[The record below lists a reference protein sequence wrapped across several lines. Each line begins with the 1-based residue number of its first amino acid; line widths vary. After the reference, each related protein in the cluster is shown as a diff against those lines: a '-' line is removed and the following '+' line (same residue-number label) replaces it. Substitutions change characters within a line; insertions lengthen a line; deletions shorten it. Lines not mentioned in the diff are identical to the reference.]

1 MNLSV
6 TRAGLV
12 RRGGGFGTLTA
23 AFLGLGAVLVFTAP
37 LWAQSKDK
45 KAPDPAQVAADAER
59 AKLIAAVPASTA
71 DYTFGADKAQLGWE
85 GMQGTGTVKDYFGP
99 GADALDTQ
107 RIDYSGKLVYW
118 PLTGIKAG
126 KYYIGL
132 WTQSND
138 PNYRTEYSP
147 GRFLATIYLNGSPVR
162 FATTSDP
169 VQVKPNLWL
178 AELQTAGAIELKET
192 DEIALSGSWDGKYL
206 RLSLYA
212 NPPTGGH
219 GVTGQTWGLR
229 EGMPPEVRLVVKV
242 QFVGS
247 QLDGD
252 EHEARVT
259 IANPL
264 PVPAQIDAD
273 VLLADYFGKP
283 LVKETTP
290 LTIAPH
296 KTAVI
301 SHKFKAVGTDVAY
314 QLDVKTYH
322 NEVGL
327 PWQRPPVEM
336 VPMNDF
342 LRLGF
347 LPGRPGPLDVWQH
360 TRMELVRNQTG
371 QRMMMCL
378 DGDNWQIAPLTT
390 RRMPKTVPDKLD
402 FKPTGVPYRNR
413 AELPEGVYGQWFRKT
428 LKLPQW
434 MSGQRY
440 ILDITQIVVEGTVFV
455 NGVQVGSK
463 REGSALP
470 LVVDITDQLK
480 PGADNELV
488 ICAAAPSQWSP
499 RTTSTSV
506 NPRTGSTWTTT
517 PTGSTTRGRSLTWNR
532 SSSAPRPRSTS
543 ARRWPCPRSIRASS
557 RCSPA
562 WRTRP
567 RKPGMCCCM
576 SAWSSSARA
585 SRRSSRT
592 SRSTSIRAR

>member
-1 MNLSV
+1 MRSPFP
-6 TRAGLV
+6 A
-12 RRGGGFGTLTA
+12 RGT
-23 AFLGLGAVLVFTAP
+23 
-37 LWAQSKDK
+37 
-45 KAPDPAQVAADAER
+45 
-59 AKLIAAVPASTA
+59 ASTC
-71 DYTFGADKAQLGWE
+71 
-85 GMQGTGTVKDYFGP
+85 
-99 GADALDTQ
+99 
-107 RIDYSGKLVYW
+107 
-118 PLTGIKAG
+118 
-126 KYYIGL
+126 
-132 WTQSND
+132 
-138 PNYRTEYSP
+138 
-147 GRFLATIYLNGSPVR
+147 
-162 FATTSDP
+162 
-169 VQVKPNLWL
+169 
-178 AELQTAGAIELKET
+178 
-192 DEIALSGSWDGKYL
+192 
-206 RLSLYA
+206 LSLYA

-480 PGADNELV
+480 PGADNEVGVLRRGAIAMVAENYVDKCKPSDGIDVDDHADWVNNPRPFVNMESVFLRTAPEVHVRQAMALPKVDQGKLKVLARVENTAKEARDVLLHVGVEQFGKGVQTQFEDVKVHLDPGQMKEVPAEGTVRGLTPYTLENPALAKLV
-488 ICAAAPSQWSP
+488 I
-499 RTTSTSV
+499 TI
-506 NPRTGSTWTTT
+506 NDGSTGGSPPGGDKSLDTFAQRFGYRQCRLEGLEFKYNGQSKRLLGAFQHGLLNRLDRQEAVQGSRDYQIRGEWCPIDDYDETGMFTYIDVDGMWMT
-517 PTGSTTRGRSLTWNR
+517 NWGGSTTPSGGKSPAAWP
-532 SSSAPRPRSTS
+532 SSTPGCSSCARACWAMTS
-543 ARRWPCPRSIRASS
+543 ATRAGTTLLT
-557 RCSPA
+557 PA
-562 WRTRP
+562 APKARP
-567 RKPGMCCCM
+567 NTATC
-576 SAWSSSARA
+576 
-585 SRRSSRT
+585 
-592 SRSTSIRAR
+592 